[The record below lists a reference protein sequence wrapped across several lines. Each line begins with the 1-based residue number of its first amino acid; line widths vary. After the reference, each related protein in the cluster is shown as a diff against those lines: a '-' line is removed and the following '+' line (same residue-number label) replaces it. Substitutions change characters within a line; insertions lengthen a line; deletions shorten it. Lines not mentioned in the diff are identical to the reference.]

1 MPIPLHRVASLA
13 ALLPLLAACAS
24 YSPQR
29 AGEQAHSLAAAPIG
43 PAATADAAATD
54 AQRRAVLLQPLER
67 DNAVSLA
74 LSGNPDLQIAW
85 SRLGIGAAQAFEAS
99 RLANPRLSASRLSG
113 DEGAKR
119 SLSLGLSLSDL
130 LLLPQGSQLAA
141 RDFEALRIEVAA
153 RAVTVARDTESAWY
167 RHVAAGQRA
176 ELRSAV
182 ADAAEL
188 SAELADRFHQAGTV
202 SRLQLLRE
210 RAAASEARVAA
221 VTARADAI
229 AARQA
234 LNAQMGLSG
243 ELADLWQAPPRL
255 AMPGNDAM
263 ELEQLLALADSERLD
278 LRAAR
283 LQVGILEDGL
293 AFSRGWR
300 WLGGIELDYEWE
312 REPDGSRM
320 RGPGL
325 SLELPL
331 FHQGQA
337 RTMRADALL
346 ERGRAQLAQREL
358 EVELGAREAAGR
370 VQAMREVVALYQAGI
385 VPDRSEAVQ
394 RELERYNFMLIGAF
408 ELLAARQ
415 AEYRAYE
422 GFIDAVR
429 DYWLAHTD
437 LAHAIGT
444 RLPDDPGEHG
454 FTPDLQAVIA
464 PPSEGGHGDH
474 SMHGGDH
481 EAGGHEGHEGHQ
493 HHGHHAPAE
502 TEDADDADHHEHD
515 HHQGHDHGDTP

>member
-1 MPIPLHRVASLA
+1 MTKPLYRALGLA
-13 ALLPLLAACAS
+13 ALLPALVACAS
-24 YSPQR
+24 FSPQR
-29 AGEQAHSLAAAPIG
+29 AGEQALALAAGPIG
-43 PAATADAAATD
+43 PAASENEASTAE
-54 AQRRAVLLQPLER
+54 QRQALLMLPLER
-67 DNAVSLA
+67 EHAVSLA
-74 LSGNPDLQIAW
+74 LAGNPDLKVAW
-85 SRLGIGAAQAFEAS
+85 SRLGIGAAEAFEAS
-99 RLANPRLSASRLSG
+99 RMANPRLSATRLSG
-113 DEGAKR
+113 ADGAKR
-119 SLSLGLSLSDL
+119 SMSLGLSIADL
-130 LLLPQGSQLAA
+130 LLLPYGSRLAA

-167 RHVAAGQRA
+167 RHVAASQRA

-255 AMPGNDAM
+255 AMPGNDAV
-263 ELEQLLALADSERLD
+263 ELEQLLALADTERLD

-300 WLGGIELDYEWE
+300 WLGGLELDYEWE

-325 SLELPL
+325 SLELPV

-370 VQAMREVVALYQAGI
+370 LQATREVVELYQSGI

-415 AEYRAYE
+415 AEYQAYE

-437 LAHAIGT
+437 LAHAIGA
-444 RLPDDPGEHG
+444 RLPDDPDERSL
-454 FTPDLQAVIA
+454 TPDLQAVIA

-474 SMHGGDH
+474 SMHGGDNDA
-481 EAGGHEGHEGHQ
+481 EGHEGHEGHQ